1 MLAENLNENVYIDC
15 LQYANWSKKIFEQM
29 REGRL
34 DCVHVTIAYHE
45 NFRET
50 ISNIENS
57 IVMENC
63 KINSSAEIKNSIIAN
78 NSDIKDDEGDKKI
91 FLLGEGSKVSL

>member
-1 MLAENLNENVYIDC
+1 MLTENPNENVYIDC

-34 DCVHVTIAYHE
+34 DWVHVTIAYHE

-50 ISNIENS
+50 ISNIENWNS
-57 IVMENC
+57 YFLEYLHLITHAHNVEDIIKAIVP
-63 KINSSAEIKNSIIAN
+63 
-78 NSDIKDDEGDKKI
+78 
-91 FLLGEGSKVSL
+91 